1 MLLFRDEEHVD
12 RWCDDRRV
20 PRGAV
25 VTVEQAWRLAQPWY
39 ADRLDYEWTP
49 RPPDGM
55 ERLLTAAGLT
65 GEFWRVR

>member
-1 MLLFRDEEHVD
+1 M
-12 RWCDDRRV
+12 
-20 PRGAV
+20 
-25 VTVEQAWRLAQPWY
+25 TVEQAWRLAQPWY

-49 RPPDGM
+49 RTPDGV